1 MPIIKRYP
9 NRKLYNTETKQ
20 YVTLDGIAGLV
31 RAGDEVRV
39 VDHTTSE
46 DLTAVTLTQVVSA
59 QEKKAAGFVPH
70 SVLSSLVQA
79 GGQTFAALQGGLAL
93 PSGLRAQVDQE
104 ITRRIRALVQAGE
117 LSEEQ
122 GRWMR
127 DMLFSPSAPSH
138 AAHPLEPTEDQV
150 RRALER
156 RGVPTRQEVERLAQR
171 LDDLSSQLDQL
182 GPGQRAVPASA
193 KRARRART

>member
-31 RAGDEVRV
+31 RAGHEVRV
-39 VDHTTSE
+39 VDHATSE

-59 QEKKAAGFVPH
+59 QEKKAAGFVSH

-79 GGQTFAALQGGLAL
+79 GGQTLAALQHGLAL
-93 PSGLRAQVDQE
+93 PLGWRAQVDEE

-122 GRWMR
+122 GRWMG
-127 DMLFSPSAPSH
+127 DKLFSPSAQLH

-171 LDDLSSQLDQL
+171 LDDLSSQLDRL
-182 GPGQRAVPASA
+182 GPGQPGVFASA
-193 KRARRART
+193 KRARRTRT